1 MSPRTFPY
9 ARLTLEVVN
18 DEGSG
23 FAGGGFKNFYR
34 ISGHGRGGH
43 PGGEKRSLADKT
55 VTFCVGVAFDRV
67 WGSCGGQLVLVI
79 GTEK

>member
-1 MSPRTFPY
+1 MMKGPDLQVVVSVI
-9 ARLTLEVVN
+9 LTEYPGM
-18 DEGSG
+18 EG
-23 FAGGGFKNFYR
+23 
-34 ISGHGRGGH
+34 GRGD
-43 PGGEKRSLADKT
+43 PQGEKRSLADKT

>member
-1 MSPRTFPY
+1 MMKGPDWQVVVSGI
-9 ARLTLEVVN
+9 LTQYPGM
-18 DEGSG
+18 EG
-23 FAGGGFKNFYR
+23 
-34 ISGHGRGGH
+34 GGH